1 MFSCL
6 ESDSPP
12 SWPISILTGT
22 MRDFT
27 KRPGGLSLPRFRSVF
42 CHDHSLSRDP
52 DLTIDTLQHIT
63 YLEWLPIVLGKTA
76 MTQHTIL
83 PVTVGYSDRQE
94 WTVFSLCHVITRDC
108 ELIKSALSMARSI

>member
-1 MFSCL
+1 MS
-6 ESDSPP
+6 S
-12 SWPISILTGT
+12 
-22 MRDFT
+22 
-27 KRPGGLSLPRFRSVF
+27 PRFRSVF

-83 PVTVGYSDRQE
+83 PVTVGYSDRQDMDI
-94 WTVFSLCHVITRDC
+94 VFSVSCDHASRETVN
-108 ELIKSALSMARSI
+108 